1 MNETAR
7 LTNEWLQDSP
17 TKDVCFK
24 AIILMP
30 KLLLQKPSTNFKTK
44 DHLPVLERILKLR
57 KKGELE
63 RRSIP

>member
-1 MNETAR
+1 MDETAK
-7 LTNEWLQDSP
+7 LMNEWLQDSP

-44 DHLPVLERILKLR
+44 DHLPVLERTLKLR